1 MSLSTKWIQRKEV
14 EAGLSRSEDG
24 RSRVLDLASLRMT
37 IAVCG
42 LHVIG
47 HALKIHEKQHSSC
60 EGREEMFELA
70 DRLLAESVCASP
82 ASIISLS
89 ASELETICRHL
100 QH

>member
-24 RSRVLDLASLRMT
+24 RSRGLDLASLRMT

-47 HALKIHEKQHSSC
+47 HALETHEKQK
-60 EGREEMFELA
+60 GL
-70 DRLLAESVCASP
+70 
-82 ASIISLS
+82 
-89 ASELETICRHL
+89 
-100 QH
+100 